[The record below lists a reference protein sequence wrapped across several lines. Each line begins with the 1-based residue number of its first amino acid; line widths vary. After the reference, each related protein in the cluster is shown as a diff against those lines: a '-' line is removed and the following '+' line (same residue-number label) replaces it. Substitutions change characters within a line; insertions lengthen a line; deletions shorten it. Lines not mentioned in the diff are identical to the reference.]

1 MNNESVTLDYKRAYT
16 EDIKKTIIAFANTSG
31 GSILIGVDDD
41 GSAVGVADTD
51 DVMLRVTNA
60 ARDAILPDITLFMTC
75 EVKEIDGKRIVAV
88 AVQKGT
94 ASPYYLA
101 SKGIRPEGVY
111 VRQGA
116 STVPATSSAILKMIR
131 ETGGDDFE
139 ATRTLNQNLSF
150 SYAETYFEVENLPF
164 GDAQK
169 RTLGLIGEDGAYTN
183 LGQLLSDQCA
193 HSIKAAVFQG
203 SKKTVFKDRTEFS
216 GSLLRQ
222 LEDAFRFL
230 DRYNRTRAEIA
241 GLKRVDIR
249 DYPVEAI
256 REALLNAVVHREYS
270 YSGSTLISIF
280 DDRIELLSLGGLPKG
295 ISESDMLLGV
305 SVLRNRRLAEIFYR
319 LHLIEAYGTGMP
331 KIHECY
337 RDCKRQ
343 PLIETTEN
351 AFKITLPNVNFIADD
366 EPEDA
371 KLSAA
376 ERAVFSCIQ
385 DGGTATRS
393 QIEDSTGF
401 SQSVVIRSLRTLLD
415 LGMIEK
421 LGSGKLTKY
430 RLSAD
435 RKQIFR

>member
-1 MNNESVTLDYKRAYT
+1 MNNESVTLDYKRVYT

-41 GSAVGVADTD
+41 GTAVGIADTD

-60 ARDAILPDITLFMTC
+60 ARDSIMPDITLFMTC
-75 EVKEIDGKRIVAV
+75 EVKEIGGKRIVAV
-88 AVQKGT
+88 TVQKGT

-150 SYAETYFEVENLPF
+150 SYAEKYFETENLLF
-164 GDAQK
+164 GDTQK

-203 SKKTVFKDRTEFS
+203 SKKAVFKDRTEFS
-216 GSLLRQ
+216 GSLLQQ

-230 DRYNRTRAEIA
+230 DRYNSTRAEIA
-241 GLKRVDIR
+241 GLKRIDIR

-256 REALLNAVVHREYS
+256 REALLNAIVHREYS

-280 DDRIELLSLGGLPKG
+280 DDRMELLTLGGLPKG
-295 ISESDMLLGV
+295 ISEGDMLLGV

-319 LHLIEAYGTGMP
+319 LRLIEAYGTGMP
-331 KIHECY
+331 KIRECY
-337 RDCKRQ
+337 RGCKRQ

-351 AFKITLPNVNFIADD
+351 AFKITLPNVNFISDD
-366 EPEDA
+366 EAEDTN
-371 KLSAA
+371 LSAA
-376 ERAVFSCIQ
+376 EHAVFLCIQ
-385 DGGTATRS
+385 NSGTATRS
-393 QIEDSTGF
+393 QIEESTGF
-401 SQSVVIRSLRTLLD
+401 SQSVVIRSLRKLLD
-415 LGMIEK
+415 LGMVEK
-421 LGSGKLTKY
+421 LGSGRATKY
-430 RLSAD
+430 RLPAD
-435 RKQIFR
+435 KKQIFR